1 MHLNN
6 KFGTHVNL
14 FILYRHEAILL
25 FWIHLP
31 EEVWQVVMAKMG
43 EIQNYC
49 FDKESNISLQWCG
62 CSFRVFLDYW
72 CFEKVQSHSQL
83 NKKGLSFKP
92 SLNTQSCN
100 RGLKQFRFF
109 LWIYYSTLSANASV
123 FKKVLHFFWP
133 RKHENNRLGPQ
144 LFLCTGPAAQ
154 TAQK

>member
-1 MHLNN
+1 MWLNN

-14 FILYRHEAILL
+14 FTLYRYEAILL

-100 RGLKQFRFF
+100 RGLLLVRDFCFGPFRQPGQDKKKGLGRTKKLYKMKLNIILWYFLFF
-109 LWIYYSTLSANASV
+109 DPEKI
-123 FKKVLHFFWP
+123 FFFQ
-133 RKHENNRLGPQ
+133 G
-144 LFLCTGPAAQ
+144 
-154 TAQK
+154 

>member
-31 EEVWQVVMAKMG
+31 EEVWHVVMAKKG

-100 RGLKQFRFF
+100 RKPLF
-109 LWIYYSTLSANASV
+109 STFTFENVHTAEP
-123 FKKVLHFFWP
+123 KKKINKWNKIMCNHYEKKLTKNIRP
-133 RKHENNRLGPQ
+133 TDN
-144 LFLCTGPAAQ
+144 
-154 TAQK
+154 